1 MGIRD
6 VMEWKGTELAVL
18 VLNIKANVCTIG
30 LRTHWSRSL
39 IQNSSSVLQAEC
51 HNIFKNRTQRPRSS
65 CLYIRMSHI
74 LFIQMVWFRCFW
86 KVRICVLNFLFYCLF
101 LIDSV
106 LWGNQHRLSGPDL
119 QRGVWHRLSKPVGAL
134 AKLLPFFH
142 CLLWVS
148 AHTSRKINLLTAA
161 INYIF
166 ITHM

>member
-18 VLNIKANVCTIG
+18 ALNIKANVCTIG
-30 LRTHWSRSL
+30 LRTHSSLSL
-39 IQNSSSVLQAEC
+39 IQN
-51 HNIFKNRTQRPRSS
+51 

-101 LIDSV
+101 LLDSV